1 MKRLC
6 TLLATAAAAA
16 LVSSCTSPETEATAP
31 QPASPPATS
40 GPLSPGSTTAG
51 YTTTASG
58 LQYRELRP
66 GTGRRPTAT
75 DMVTVHYRGTLLNGM
90 EFDSSY
96 KRNEPTSFPLNGVI
110 PGWTEGLQLMQEGA
124 KYEFIIPSHLAYG
137 TRGAPPDIGPN
148 QTLRFEVE
156 LLKVQ

>member
-6 TLLATAAAAA
+6 ALLASAFAAA
-16 LVSSCTSPETEATAP
+16 LASSCTSPETDAP
-31 QPASPPATS
+31 APPAPPATS
-40 GPLSPGSTTAG
+40 GPLSAGSTTAG
-51 YTTTASG
+51 YTTTATG
-58 LQYRELRP
+58 LQYKELRA
-66 GTGRRPTAT
+66 GTGRRPAAT
-75 DMVTVHYRGTLLNGM
+75 DVVTVHYRGTLLNGT

-96 KRNEPTSFPLNGVI
+96 KRMEPTSFPLNQVI

-124 KYEFIIPSHLAYG
+124 KYEFVIPSHLAYG

>member
-6 TLLATAAAAA
+6 ALLATAAAAA
-16 LVSSCTSPETEATAP
+16 LASSCTSPEPDAPAP
-31 QPASPPATS
+31 QPSSPPATS

-66 GTGRRPTAT
+66 GTGRRPAAT

-96 KRNEPTSFPLNGVI
+96 KRSEPTTFPLNRVI

-124 KYEFIIPSHLAYG
+124 KYEFVIPSHLAYG

-156 LLKVQ
+156 LLQVQ

>member
-6 TLLATAAAAA
+6 TLLAATAALA
-16 LVSSCTSPETEATAP
+16 SCSSPEPAKPAP
-31 QPASPPATS
+31 TPAPPATE

-58 LQYRELRP
+58 LQYKVVQP
-66 GTGRRPTAT
+66 GSGRRPTAAST
-75 DMVTVHYRGTLLNGM
+75 VTVHYRGTLLNGT

-96 KRNEPTSFPLNGVI
+96 SRGVPATFPLNGVI

-124 KYEFIIPSHLAYG
+124 QYEFVIPSHLAYG

-148 QTLRFEVE
+148 ETLRFVVALIRVE
-156 LLKVQ
+156 